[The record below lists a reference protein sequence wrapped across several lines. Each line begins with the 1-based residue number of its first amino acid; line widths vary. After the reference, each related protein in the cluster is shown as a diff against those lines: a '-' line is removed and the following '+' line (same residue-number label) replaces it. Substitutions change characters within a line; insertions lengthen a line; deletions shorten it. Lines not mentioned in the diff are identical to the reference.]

1 MLGKGWYVYKSQD
14 HVCVEVGD
22 RWGKSCVCRE
32 MITVKQSRRG
42 KLSEGQLGEKGER
55 TGVGMLARASQ
66 AGTAALL

>member
-1 MLGKGWYVYKSQD
+1 M
-14 HVCVEVGD
+14 
-22 RWGKSCVCRE
+22 CRE

-42 KLSEGQLGEKGER
+42 KLSEGQFGEKGER